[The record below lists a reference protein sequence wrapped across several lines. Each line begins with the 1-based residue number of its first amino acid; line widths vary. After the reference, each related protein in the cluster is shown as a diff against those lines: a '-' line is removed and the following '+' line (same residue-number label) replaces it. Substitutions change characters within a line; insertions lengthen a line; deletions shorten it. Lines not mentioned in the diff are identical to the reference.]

1 MKRLSTWIVVAVLGA
16 VFAVSFPAA
25 QAMEGM
31 GEGKV
36 IGGVDVG
43 VLQPLNAFDRF
54 SDAGGVFSPFVGYM
68 FNDYIGLMG
77 QLQVFGT
84 PQVNRPNTLDDDAT
98 WAIAGAAGPR
108 LALPLSDIVELYVTF
123 QGGILT
129 GLAPHSSITDTS
141 GGFSTGGGVNFR
153 VTKTF
158 SVGAFGR
165 WDRWYQ
171 RVHGVGDVRYATAG
185 MGLTWNSP
193 PPAPMVAQAPPP
205 PPPPP
210 PPPTPA
216 PKKKIVLRGVN
227 FDFDKS
233 NIRADARP
241 VLDEAIHILKMEGGV
256 AVIAEGHT
264 DSVGSDAYNQKL
276 SLRRANA
283 VKDYLVKGGVAPSRI
298 QTEGFGESR
307 PVASNDTANGR
318 AQNRRVE
325 LRVMGD

>member
-1 MKRLSTWIVVAVLGA
+1 MKKLSTWIAVAVLGA
-16 VFAVSFPAA
+16 VFAVPPPAA
-25 QAMEGM
+25 RAAE
-31 GEGKV
+31 GEGTV
-36 IGGVDVG
+36 IGGVDLG

-84 PQVNRPNTLDDDAT
+84 PQVNRPGILDDEAT
-98 WAIAGAAGPR
+98 WAFAAAAGPR

-123 QGGILT
+123 QGGVLT
-129 GLAPHSSITDTS
+129 GLAPNSSITDTS

-171 RVHGVGDVRYATAG
+171 RVHAIGDVRYATAG
-185 MGLTWNSP
+185 MGLTWNSAP
-193 PPAPMVAQAPPP
+193 PPPVVAQIP

-216 PKKKIVLRGVN
+216 PKKKIVLRGVH
-227 FDFDKS
+227 FDFDKAT
-233 NIRADARP
+233 IRADARP
-241 VLDEAIHILKMEGGV
+241 VLDEAIHILQTEGGV

-264 DSVGSDAYNQKL
+264 DSIGTEAYNQKL
-276 SLRRANA
+276 SVRRANA
-283 VKDYLVKGGVAPSRI
+283 VKDYLVKGGIAPSRI
-298 QTEGFGESR
+298 QTEGFGESQ
-307 PVASNDTANGR
+307 PVASNDTPQGR

-325 LRVMGD
+325 LRVLGD